1 MTSLDQEFTLPYS
14 DLHDEELSEEIFQA
28 QRLLQ
33 ETDQIQKLRDLTF
46 NPFSSRNGGREYLT
60 LTPDI
65 DPDSNYFHKM
75 IQMIDDCDYHNEDSA

>member
-28 QRLLQ
+28 HCLLQ

-46 NPFSSRNGGREYLT
+46 NPFSSRNRGREYLT
-60 LTPDI
+60 LTR
-65 DPDSNYFHKM
+65 H
-75 IQMIDDCDYHNEDSA
+75 

>member
-28 QRLLQ
+28 HPLLQ

-46 NPFSSRNGGREYLT
+46 NPVSSRNREKN
-60 LTPDI
+60 I
-65 DPDSNYFHKM
+65 
-75 IQMIDDCDYHNEDSA
+75 